1 MTNNSNEAQVFSGQ
15 LVAQN
20 MLIQILLGQIVVNAP
35 DRGTDI
41 REAMLQGTE
50 AIKSNPNMSGTEK
63 FGAAKT
69 LEDALDTLDRIAA
82 SAHGT

>member
-1 MTNNSNEAQVFSGQ
+1 MATSDDTEVFAGQ

-35 DRGTDI
+35 DRGTAI
-41 REAMLQGTE
+41 REAMLHGTE
-50 AIKSNPNMSGTEK
+50 AIKSNSNMSETEK

-69 LEDALDTLDRIAA
+69 LEDALDTLDRINA